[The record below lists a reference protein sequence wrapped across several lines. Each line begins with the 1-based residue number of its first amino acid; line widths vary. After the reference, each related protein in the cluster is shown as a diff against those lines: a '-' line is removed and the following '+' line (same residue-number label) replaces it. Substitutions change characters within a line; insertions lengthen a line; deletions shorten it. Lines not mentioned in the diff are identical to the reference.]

1 MSDYTIYVDS
11 SQASQN
17 NSYVLHLSVP
27 VTNIR
32 RAEVLSAMLPDFQKS
47 QYLTLD
53 IEELRTPMNL
63 VASELVLTNN
73 IWAPSSN
80 SHSGYFATIPV
91 KTTTNVNSIWNTEFY
106 NAAYRILA
114 DYPSR
119 VDKIERLTV
128 NWRYPDTGEVVPPHT
143 LGRNMFIL
151 RLETEIVPLSPP
163 LPVLPPPV
171 PRSMDMKLL
180 VFIGAALLG
189 LLIILFSRPKS
200 RDV

>member
-53 IEELRTPMNL
+53 IEELRTPM
-63 VASELVLTNN
+63 
-73 IWAPSSN
+73 
-80 SHSGYFATIPV
+80 
-91 KTTTNVNSIWNTEFY
+91 